1 MCYLASGEV
10 LLSWKCGFWVWLPYL
25 CAAGELFASSDD
37 NNAAGGSSTSSSNG
51 GGSDGSSGTADSNQ
65 TSSSNRGSDS
75 SSSSDPSSSDPSST
89 SSAGGGGTSS
99 SGGGTSSSKPV
110 SRTTMGSN
118 LSVPSY
124 IQILQDSRR
133 SSWPL
138 LAQKI
143 QAREWIELSQ
153 LLVQSPFDAVRQVRR
168 ARVRV
173 LSYIHE
179 SRGSAEMLAGGIV
192 HSSFNLT

>member
-1 MCYLASGEV
+1 M
-10 LLSWKCGFWVWLPYL
+10 WLPYL

-37 NNAAGGSSTSSSNG
+37 NNAAGGSSTSSSSG

-65 TSSSNRGSDS
+65 TSSSNQRTS
-75 SSSSDPSSSDPSST
+75 STSSDPSSSSSGGG
-89 SSAGGGGTSS
+89 SDGGGTSS
-99 SGGGTSSSKPV
+99 SGSGTSSSKPV

-153 LLVQSPFDAVRQVRR
+153 LLVQSPFDAVRQVRS
-168 ARVRV
+168 ARVRG

-179 SRGSAEMLAGGIV
+179 SRGSGEMLAGGIDPAYTQASTQ
-192 HSSFNLT
+192 HKSHQQL

>member
-1 MCYLASGEV
+1 
-10 LLSWKCGFWVWLPYL
+10 
-25 CAAGELFASSDD
+25 
-37 NNAAGGSSTSSSNG
+37 
-51 GGSDGSSGTADSNQ
+51 
-65 TSSSNRGSDS
+65 
-75 SSSSDPSSSDPSST
+75 
-89 SSAGGGGTSS
+89 
-99 SGGGTSSSKPV
+99 
-110 SRTTMGSN
+110 MGSN

-153 LLVQSPFDAVRQVRR
+153 LLVQSPFDAVRQVRG
-168 ARVRV
+168 ARVRG

-192 HSSFNLT
+192 HSSFNST